1 MDLLSPKSKENEVSV
16 EWFLKLKEIDSLT
29 HMRNRHLKTKG
40 EQVDRVSK
48 LNDRRQEGV
57 LQTAKLKQELVSV
70 NQEMAEVEAKIK
82 TASEQKQ
89 RLTDIGSDENKIKNF
104 TSEIAHL
111 EDKGFEYL
119 NRVEELEKELHE
131 TKTFLTGLEKTIEEI
146 KGETSEE
153 IKKIDAELSNIDLR
167 ITLLKDELPQ
177 DFKTL
182 LEKTLAKNLAQG
194 SFTRVE
200 QGSCYFCRFKISRIE
215 ESEIDMQKGLK
226 ICPQCSRIFLPYG
239 S

>member
-1 MDLLSPKSKENEVSV
+1 
-16 EWFLKLKEIDSLT
+16 
-29 HMRNRHLKTKG
+29 MRNRYLKTKG
-40 EQVDRVSK
+40 EQADRVSK
-48 LNDRRQEGV
+48 LNDRRQEGI

-89 RLTDIGSDENKIKNF
+89 RLMDIGGDENKIKNF
-104 TSEIAHL
+104 ANEITHL

-119 NRVEELEKELHE
+119 NRVEEIEKELEE
-131 TKTFLTGLEKTIEEI
+131 TKTFLGGLEKTIHEI
-146 KGETSEE
+146 EGETSEE
-153 IKKIDAELSNIDLR
+153 IKKIDTELSNIDLR
-167 ITLLKDELPQ
+167 ITLLKDELPP
-177 DFKTL
+177 DFRTL
-182 LEKTLAKNLAQG
+182 LEKTMAKNLAHG
-194 SFTRVE
+194 PFTRVE
-200 QGSCYFCRFKISRIE
+200 QGSCYFCRFKISRID